1 MDKVNVP
8 VSMQSHASS
17 VTVFNGLNFAEWNE
31 QVQFHLG
38 AQDLDIALLVDKPN
52 AIIDEITEEDKAFMA
67 EWERSNRLC
76 LMFLR
81 MTVDGNIKV
90 ALPDTDN
97 AQEFLANVK
106 ARSQTSDK
114 SLAGALMAKLTTMK
128 YDGSRTMHAH
138 IVEMTSLSA
147 KLKSLGMTV
156 DEGFLVQFILNSL
169 PNDVYSPFQINYNA
183 QEKKWNI
190 NELTS
195 KLVQEEAR
203 LKEMKPNTVHFS
215 NLEAGSGSNAK
226 PGKAK
231 TKKKGKAFQVSCNAS
246 FKKEGNKQKCHFCR
260 KVGHFQ
266 KDCLKRKVWFEKKGI
281 SYDPNHKPKT
291 TKRKICNYGQ

>member
-1 MDKVNVP
+1 
-8 VSMQSHASS
+8 MQSHASS

-38 AQDLDIALLVDKPN
+38 AQDLDIALLLDKPD
-52 AIIDEITEEDKAFMA
+52 AITDESSEEDKAFMA
-67 EWERSNRLC
+67 DWERSNRLC

-97 AQEFLANVK
+97 AQEFLENVK
-106 ARSQTSDK
+106 ARSQTADK

-169 PNDVYSPFQINYNA
+169 LNDVYSPFQINYNA

-195 KLVQEEAR
+195 KLV
-203 LKEMKPNTVHFS
+203 
-215 NLEAGSGSNAK
+215 
-226 PGKAK
+226 
-231 TKKKGKAFQVSCNAS
+231 
-246 FKKEGNKQKCHFCR
+246 
-260 KVGHFQ
+260 
-266 KDCLKRKVWFEKKGI
+266 
-281 SYDPNHKPKT
+281 
-291 TKRKICNYGQ
+291 